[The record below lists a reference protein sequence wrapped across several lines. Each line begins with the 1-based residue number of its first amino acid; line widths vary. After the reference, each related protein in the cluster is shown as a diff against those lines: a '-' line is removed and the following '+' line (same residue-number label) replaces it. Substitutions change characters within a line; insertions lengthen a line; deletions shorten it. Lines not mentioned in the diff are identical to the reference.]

1 MAALTKGAVSEPLT
15 LSPVSIHSFMPR
27 NVVLTHG
34 QSFICNENTSQIAVA
49 VERVKDGLES
59 GKLGLVPVWQR
70 LSGSKV

>member
-15 LSPVSIHSFMPR
+15 LSRVSIHTIVPR

-34 QSFICNENTSQIAVA
+34 QSFICNENTSQITVA
-49 VERVKDGLES
+49 VEGVEDSLES

-70 LSGSKV
+70 LG

>member
-15 LSPVSIHSFMPR
+15 LSHVSIHSIVPR

-49 VERVKDGLES
+49 VERVEDGLES
-59 GKLGLVPVWQR
+59 GELGLVPVW
-70 LSGSKV
+70 